1 MIALWIILGVLALIL
16 VLLLL
21 PAGIAVSY
29 RNGTLTAEGRW
40 LFLHFTLWP
49 LPEKDKAEKEQKP
62 EGKSEAAPKKKKTGE
77 KRPFMDWLQL
87 INDLLPLLGEA
98 LQKTLGAITLKR
110 CRITM
115 TVACED
121 AAQTAIRYGRANA
134 LLYTAYAFL
143 GQNIKV
149 KEFRA
154 DIRQDYQS
162 GPEGE
167 TADADLSLIHI

>member
-49 LPEKDKAEKEQKP
+49 LPERDKAEKEQKP
-62 EGKSEAAPKKKKTGE
+62 KGKSEAAPKKKKTGE

-98 LQKTLGAITLKR
+98 LQKNAGGHHPEAVPHYHDGGRRGRRTDGDPVWAGQCAAVHRLCLFGAEHQGEGVSGGHPAGLS
-110 CRITM
+110 
-115 TVACED
+115 
-121 AAQTAIRYGRANA
+121 IRAGGR
-134 LLYTAYAFL
+134 
-143 GQNIKV
+143 GGG
-149 KEFRA
+149 R
-154 DIRQDYQS
+154 
-162 GPEGE
+162 
-167 TADADLSLIHI
+167 